1 MNIFRALGLLLAV
14 LSANSLA
21 ASFDCS
27 KAASFAEVSICKD
40 GYLSSVDSILGRAYS
55 KALEAT
61 ADPQTLRQ
69 SQREW
74 LATRDACTTQKC
86 LDTTLGARVTYLDNY
101 ASNEKSNAYNA
112 QQQQRAAQR
121 QAEEAERERVA
132 EHARATAQAAQ
143 DSAAQRAAPQPQASA
158 PAPATPAVY
167 APSVRPAVQAPAPQP
182 EKSAWKKFIDGPAWK
197 YASLM
202 VLLLSCWTL
211 WRHHQ
216 GSTTLYNDYTDA
228 AISNGIPLS
237 GLIIAGLCKWLEL
250 PGELAWIV
258 AASGLVLAVAYVV
271 YASVRVNQGGLN
283 ITLAII
289 TKLFFISVFYAVIGM
304 LVASLFVGT
313 KYKGESQARA
323 NARNRR
329 EKKQTMAQIAALS
342 AGYTA
347 LTIWLCRRPHFTSL
361 SECLDFD
368 LTPQP
373 A

>member
-1 MNIFRALGLLLAV
+1 MNIFRALGLLLAA

-61 ADPQTLRQ
+61 ADPQALRQ

-132 EHARATAQAAQ
+132 EHARATAQAARQ
-143 DSAAQRAAPQPQASA
+143 QHPAAQGSAAQRAAPQPPAS
-158 PAPATPAVY
+158 
-167 APSVRPAVQAPAPQP
+167 VQTPAPQP

>member
-61 ADPQTLRQ
+61 ADPQALRQ

-112 QQQQRAAQR
+112 QQQQRAAQH

-132 EHARATAQAAQ
+132 EHARATAQ
-143 DSAAQRAAPQPQASA
+143 AAQRAAPQPQASA

-197 YASLM
+197 YACLM